1 MVAHTLVFESV
12 INFSEKLKKSGSHRE
27 LIIDLFGPNSEE
39 LFENRRIRLLVHEE
53 SMVSTG
59 KTARTTISPEDKNLQ
74 LEIKRMKDARNF
86 EKIIGCE
93 ISYGIDIVRLGPPKG
108 GISECAVEVK
118 FCICENC
125 ISGNWILIA

>member
-1 MVAHTLVFESV
+1 MVFESV
-12 INFSEKLKKSGSHRE
+12 INFSEKLRKSSSHRE

-53 SMVSTG
+53 SMVSAG
-59 KTARTTISPEDKNLQ
+59 KTARNTISPEDKNLQ

-108 GISECAVEVK
+108 GISECAVEVR
-118 FCICENC
+118 FCICKD
-125 ISGNWILIA
+125 A